1 MKGASNIAPLGVR
14 LPDDLKIKIQERARK
29 NGRSMNSE
37 IVQILQDAIN
47 RGDTPQQASY
57 EEIKAVIDKL
67 FDDAMNGNQ
76 DK

>member
-37 IVQILQDAIN
+37 IVQILHDAIN
-47 RGDTPQQASY
+47 RGDAPQQASY
-57 EEIKAVIDKL
+57 EEIKAVINKL
-67 FDDAMNGNQ
+67 FDDAMSGNQ

>member
-57 EEIKAVIDKL
+57 EEIKAVIDTL

>member
-1 MKGASNIAPLGVR
+1 
-14 LPDDLKIKIQERARK
+14 
-29 NGRSMNSE
+29 MNSE

-57 EEIKAVIDKL
+57 EEIKAVINKL
-67 FDDAMNGNQ
+67 FDDAMSGNQ

>member
-37 IVQILQDAIN
+37 IVQILQDPSK
-47 RGDTPQQASY
+47 RGDPPHQASK
-57 EEIKAVIDKL
+57 EEIKGVINKL
-67 FDDAMNGNQ
+67 SDDAMSGNQ

>member
-1 MKGASNIAPLGVR
+1 MKGASNIASLGVR

>member
-47 RGDTPQQASY
+47 RGDTHQQASY
-57 EEIKAVIDKL
+57 EEIKAVINKL
-67 FDDAMNGNQ
+67 FDDAMSGNQ

>member
-57 EEIKAVIDKL
+57 EEIKAVINKL
-67 FDDAMNGNQ
+67 FDDAMSGNH

>member
-1 MKGASNIAPLGVR
+1 MKGASNIATLGVR

>member
-67 FDDAMNGNQ
+67 FDDAMNGNH